1 MRIYELLRLEIFQN
15 SQLLTGEI
23 GLENE
28 IESVMI
34 LEALDIEK
42 WSRKNQLIL
51 TSLYAFENLELPAIE
66 AFFQKVRG
74 IGVSGLVVKVDRLI
88 NRVPDWLLSFC
99 GKYQLPL
106 IKIKK
111 DVTYEQ
117 IVLAIYQPILNHQS
131 HVLKTYYEV
140 RQRFNRLTRNFSSYE
155 QIMTEFYRMIQKD
168 CLLLLPEQKLTLNF
182 GTLPHELVVT
192 KRVQMP
198 IGEFSKNHYELL
210 TLFSHSE
217 SKEYLALQTNIA
229 NNFSSECTLLVHE
242 GENGL
247 KETDLMIIE
256 NLIDVIQER
265 LQMDFLIKKDRYTR
279 LNNLADAILQNTPN
293 NLDELASL
301 LKEAKIDYYPYYQGV
316 AFATKNLSDEEKRN
330 LRNKLR
336 NLRTHTLFF
345 EHHNYSLILYNLK
358 DANRCL
364 TKEEIHQQIKDFFRQ
379 NNNLVI
385 ATSSLKPKEMIKEI
399 LIDCLDTLR
408 FNQQYLIANIVD
420 VHDLG
425 IFRYFIAEENLAAV
439 ANLIPPSLVT
449 LQLHQPELFNTLFAF
464 FQNNRNYKQ
473 TSETMYL
480 HAKTIRY
487 RIDRIQDL
495 LSLDL
500 NNNLQ
505 TMNIEI
511 ATYLLHLKLRRKQ
524 NEKTNSLNKR
534 Q

>member
-51 TSLYAFENLELPAIE
+51 TSLYAFENMELAEIE
-66 AFFQKVRG
+66 DFFQKMRG
-74 IGVSGLVVKVDRLI
+74 IGVSGMVVKVERLI
-88 NRVPDWLLSFC
+88 NRVPEWLLSFC

-106 IKIKK
+106 IKVKK

-155 QIMTEFYRMIQKD
+155 QIMTEFYHMIQKD
-168 CLLLLPEQKLTLNF
+168 CLLLLPEQKLTLRF

-192 KRVQMP
+192 KRVKMP

-217 SKEYLALQTNIA
+217 SKEYFALETNIA

-242 GENGL
+242 GEVGL

-256 NLIDVIQER
+256 NLIDVIQEK

-293 NLDELASL
+293 NLDEVKSL
-301 LKEAKIDYYPYYQGV
+301 LKEAKMDYYPYYQGV
-316 AFATKNLSDEEKRN
+316 AFATKDLPTEEKRM

-336 NLRTHTLFF
+336 SLRTHTLFF
-345 EHHNYSLILYNLK
+345 EHHNYSLVLYNLK
-358 DANRCL
+358 DEQRRL
-364 TKEEIHQQIKDFFRQ
+364 SKEEIRRQLVDSLRQ
-379 NNNLVI
+379 NCHLVI
-385 ATSSLKPKEMIKEI
+385 ATSPIKPVATIKEI
-399 LIDCLDTLR
+399 LIDCLDILR
-408 FNQQYLIANIVD
+408 FNQEYLIANVVD
-420 VHDLG
+420 IQDLG
-425 IFRYFIAEENLAAV
+425 IFRYFISEEKLAEV
-439 ANLIPPSLVT
+439 ADLISPELID
-449 LQLHQPELFNTLFAF
+449 LQLRQPELFNTLFTF
-464 FQNNRNYKQ
+464 FKTNRNYKQ
-473 TSETMYL
+473 TSEVLFL

-487 RIDRIQDL
+487 RIDRIQEFL
-495 LSLDL
+495 ALDL
-500 NNNLQ
+500 NNPLQ

-511 ATYLLHLKLRRKQ
+511 ATYLLHLKLRRKKI
-524 NEKTNSLNKR
+524 EKTSYLN
-534 Q
+534 